1 MSYLSMK
8 WEVEMTVGFFGG
20 KFIPFHK
27 GHLFCVDFASKICD
41 KVYVLLFD
49 SNDNQHLKHGTKIDN
64 LLTLESRIEQIK
76 NAISKYQNVEFK
88 FIDTAQCVKEDG
100 TEDWDKETPL
110 VIEAVGNDFKYVFTS
125 EPSYD
130 PYFKR
135 AYPWATHIVVDEK
148 RIHVPISGT
157 KVRAMNMEEA
167 LKWLA

>member
-1 MSYLSMK
+1 M
-8 WEVEMTVGFFGG
+8 VEGFFGG

-27 GHLFCVDFASKICD
+27 GHLYCVDFASRLCD

-49 SNDNQHLKHGTKIDN
+49 SPENRSLEHGTKIDTILSLRARTEQMEN
-64 LLTLESRIEQIK
+64 LVT
-76 NAISKYQNVEFK
+76 KYPNVEFRIINTDGCLK
-88 FIDTAQCVKEDG
+88 DDG

-110 VIEAVGNDFKYVFTS
+110 VLEAIGDRFKYVFSS

-130 PYFKR
+130 DYFKR

-157 KVRAMNMEEA
+157 EVRLMTMEEA
-167 LKWLA
+167 EKWLG